1 MEEVVIRLA
10 SGQRARGHDV
20 TTALILAPGDSRP
33 PLEGPLDDAGVRVVS
48 LRIPA
53 RAYGREIR
61 EVRSVLGRLGVEVL
75 HTHGYRP
82 DVLHPR
88 AAAPLG
94 IPRVTTLHGF
104 TGGDWRNRFYEALQ
118 VRSARSAD
126 GVVAV
131 SRAMRDRLLGQSV
144 PADRIHLIP
153 NAWSSRVAIESRDR
167 ARQELKVSAESFLVG
182 WVGRLSRE
190 KGPDILLD
198 ALADMRDPG
207 VEVAFVGDGPLRK
220 EVEDGAKLNRGI
232 KIRCHGMIPDA
243 GRLFSAFDLFVLSS
257 RTEGTPIAL
266 FEAMEASIP
275 IVASAV
281 GGVPDVVSTDEAM
294 LVPPEDPKALGSAIR
309 LVRSDAAAAAE
320 RARRARLR
328 LLRDFAVS
336 PWLDRYDALYSSV
349 LNDHPSPR

>member
-1 MEEVVIRLA
+1 
-10 SGQRARGHDV
+10 
-20 TTALILAPGDSRP
+20 
-33 PLEGPLDDAGVRVVS
+33 
-48 LRIPA
+48 
-53 RAYGREIR
+53 
-61 EVRSVLGRLGVEVL
+61 
-75 HTHGYRP
+75 
-82 DVLHPR
+82 
-88 AAAPLG
+88 
-94 IPRVTTLHGF
+94 
-104 TGGDWRNRFYEALQ
+104 
-118 VRSARSAD
+118 
-126 GVVAV
+126 
-131 SRAMRDRLLGQSV
+131 MRDRLLGQSV